1 VTGRPSGRSTARTIP
16 PRQTVPVPESDWPPD
31 AQRFAADV
39 TSREFFQAVRLL
51 ERLFPNR
58 AAVGEFADPADEV
71 VRFAVTPGTAFPAS
85 EIQALEPPPAPGEPP
100 RMTVNF
106 MGTHGPQGVMPLV
119 YNAFVAERTRARDHA
134 LREFLDIFNHR
145 IISLFY
151 RAWAKYR
158 VDALSER
165 PAADGVRDPFAQHL
179 LDLVGLGTP
188 GLQRRLPMSDQALL
202 QYAGLLGP
210 QPRSAVA
217 LEQLLADYFD
227 VRAEVQQFVGAWFS
241 IDASSQT
248 SLDDHGPETQLG
260 LGAVVGDELW
270 DCQSRVRVRLGPLAR
285 RDYDRFLPGGE
296 AHEQLRA
303 LVRFYA
309 GDEIEFELQL
319 VLARDE
325 VPACVLGGDDA
336 SGAST
341 LGWST
346 WLRSAPLSRD
356 PDDTV
361 LTL

>member
-1 VTGRPSGRSTARTIP
+1 MTGRPSSRGSSGTIP
-16 PRQTVPVPESDWPPD
+16 IRPTVPLSDADWPAE
-31 AQRFAADV
+31 AQRFAADA

-51 ERLFPNR
+51 ERLFPTR
-58 AAVGEFADPADEV
+58 APVGEFADPSDEA
-71 VRFAVTPGTAFPAS
+71 VRFVANPTTAFPAS
-85 EIQALEPPPAPGEPP
+85 EIQALEPPRAPGEPP
-100 RMTVNF
+100 RLTVNF
-106 MGTHGPQGVMPLV
+106 MGVHGPQGVLPLV
-119 YNAFVAERTRARDHA
+119 YGAFVAERTRSRDHA

-145 IISLFY
+145 VISLFY

-158 VDALSER
+158 IDALSER
-165 PAADGVRDPFAQHL
+165 PPADGARDPFTQHL
-179 LDLVGLGTP
+179 FDLVGLGTP
-188 GLQRRLPMSDQALL
+188 ALQGRLPMSDQALV

-241 IDASSQT
+241 IDDSSQT
-248 SLDDHGPETQLG
+248 SLDDQGPETQLG

-285 RDYDRFLPGGE
+285 RDYDRFLPGGD

-319 VLARDE
+319 VLARDD

-346 WLRSAPLSRD
+346 WLRSAPLARD